1 MSGDRGQVTSAHWG
15 ASRVFTEGGRIVRA
29 EPFEEDPDPS
39 PIAHILPKAVHHADR
54 VARPS
59 VRKGWL
65 KGDRAR
71 GSGHDDFVEMPWD
84 EALDIAA
91 EEIGRIRRVHGNEA
105 IYGGSYGWSSAGR
118 FHHAQSQLHRFLNCI
133 GGYVARQGSYSLSAA
148 EVMIPHIFGVSE
160 SEFHYSYQERWSEI
174 VEHTETLVAFGGI
187 NTKNAQVNPGGTGAH
202 RTGAYLRAFGA
213 GRGVMFNVSPQR
225 GDSPEF
231 ARWIPVIPGTDT
243 ALILALAHELERTGR
258 VDRDFLS
265 RCAVGYDRFRAY
277 LAGETDGVAKNVAWA
292 SAISGVPAEEI
303 VALADR
309 MATTRTMV
317 AVSWSVQ
324 RAENGEQPYWAAATL
339 AAMLGQIGL
348 PGGGFGEGYGT
359 TDGGGT
365 GPTRRWGGGALPQGT
380 NPVGIAIPVAR
391 IADMLLNP
399 GMPYQYNGQN
409 RTYPDIRLI
418 MWAGGNPYHHHQDLR
433 RLERAWEKPDC
444 VIVNEPWWTATAR
457 RADIVF
463 PATTPYEREDFGR
476 ESTDPYIFHMPR
488 LIEPLG
494 EARDDFEIFRGLAA
508 RLGAEEAF
516 TEGLSAT
523 EWIARLYGDFRAHSA
538 GQGVATPALDDL
550 KARNWAKIDPPPQ
563 PAEGPLAAFRRDPEA
578 HPLQTPSGRIEV
590 FSDTIA
596 AMGYGHC
603 PGHAVWIEPTE
614 WLGTRDRYRL
624 HMLSPQ
630 PADKL
635 HSQLEAALADEPDAR
650 PMRVVLN
657 PEEAR
662 SRGIA
667 DGTLVEVFNDRG
679 TCLARARISDDV
691 MPGVLILPTGAWYRP
706 DGQGRDTQG
715 NPNVLTRDI
724 GTSPIAQGPTAHTT
738 LVDLR
743 PV

>member
-1 MSGDRGQVTSAHWG
+1 MADDLGKVTSAHWG
-15 ASRVFTEGGRIVRA
+15 AARVYTEGGRIVRV

-39 PIAHILPKAVHHADR
+39 PIARILPRAVHHADR

-65 KGDRAR
+65 RGDRAR
-71 GSGHDDFVEMPWD
+71 GAGRDDFVEMPWD

-91 EEIGRIRRVHGNEA
+91 EEIGRIRRVHGNGA

-118 FHHAQSQLHRFLNCI
+118 FHHAQSQLHRFLNSI
-133 GGYVARQGSYSLSAA
+133 GGYVAHKGSYSLSAA
-148 EVMIPHIFGVSE
+148 EVMIPHIFGWSE
-160 SEFHYSYQERWSEI
+160 TDFHYAVQERWSAI

-202 RTGAYLRAFGA
+202 RTGAHLRAFGA
-213 GRGVMFNVSPQR
+213 GGGRLVNVSPQR
-225 GDSPEF
+225 GDSPDF
-231 ARWIPVIPGTDT
+231 AEWLPVIPGTDT
-243 ALILALAHELERTGR
+243 ALILGLAHELERTGR
-258 VDRDFLS
+258 VDRAFLD

-277 LAGETDGVAKNVAWA
+277 LLGETDGLAKDAGWA
-292 SAISGVPAEEI
+292 ASICGVPAGTI
-303 VALADR
+303 AALAER
-309 MATTRTMV
+309 MATTRTLIAM
-317 AVSWSVQ
+317 SWSVQ
-324 RAENGEQPYWAAATL
+324 RAENGEQPYWAGATL

-365 GPTRRWGGGALPQGT
+365 GPFRRLGGGALPQLSNAVGT
-380 NPVGIAIPVAR
+380 TIPVAR
-391 IADMLLNP
+391 IADMLLHP
-399 GMPYQYNGQN
+399 GMPYQYNGED

-433 RLERAWEKPDC
+433 RLERAWDKPDC
-444 VIVNEPWWTATAR
+444 VIVNDPWWTATAR

-476 ESTDPYIFHMPR
+476 EGTDPYIFHMPQ
-488 LIEPLG
+488 LIAPQG
-494 EARDDFEIFRGLAA
+494 EARDDYEIFRGLAA
-508 RLGAEEAF
+508 RLGAEEVF
-516 TEGLSAT
+516 TEGLSAAQ
-523 EWIARLYGDFRAHSA
+523 WIARLYEDFRQKAEA
-538 GQGVATPALDDL
+538 EGVAVPAYEALR
-550 KARNWAKIDPPPQ
+550 ARNWARIDEAPQ
-563 PAEGPLAAFRRDPEA
+563 PAESPLAAFRRDPGA
-578 HPLQTPSGRIEV
+578 HPLPTPSGRIEV

-596 AMGYGHC
+596 AMGYAHC

-614 WLGTRDRYRL
+614 WAGTRDRFRL
-624 HMLSPQ
+624 HLLSPQ

-650 PMRVVLN
+650 PMRVSLH
-657 PEEAR
+657 PDEAAR
-662 SRGIA
+662 RGIA
-667 DGTLVEVFNDRG
+667 EGALVEVFNDRG
-679 TCLARARISDDV
+679 SCLARARLSADV
-691 MPGVLILPTGAWYRP
+691 VPGVLILPTGAWYRP

-724 GTSPIAQGPTAHTT
+724 GTSRIAQGPTAQTT

-743 PV
+743 PL